1 MNIIMQGIY
10 LIFED
15 PNMKGNLL
23 ELHGKHVS
31 LSVNTLLNW
40 FFFSKPDFSNLYEIS
55 VRKII
60 QNSISHAP

>member
-40 FFFSKPDFSNLYEIS
+40 FFFQNLIFLIYMKFQWQ
-55 VRKII
+55 R
-60 QNSISHAP
+60 

>member
-31 LSVNTLLNW
+31 LSVNTLLN
-40 FFFSKPDFSNLYEIS
+40 
-55 VRKII
+55 
-60 QNSISHAP
+60 